1 MSEYIDNLS
10 KAITAMHEC
19 RCSHF
24 GTEEIKEEHDG
35 KILWEGDVEIF
46 QIEGHADAN
55 VAYGWG
61 WEDGDKEIQYIGI
74 LRVLPIESPADAV
87 KAAIASGLFK

>member
-10 KAITAMHEC
+10 KAITAMHKC

-24 GTEEIKEEHDG
+24 GTEKVKEEFQG
-35 KILWEGDVEIF
+35 KDVWEGDVEIF
-46 QIEGHADAN
+46 QLEGHSQAN

-61 WEDGDKEIQYIGI
+61 WMDEKEEIQYIGI
-74 LRVLPIESPADAV
+74 LNLPPIESAKDAV
-87 KAAIASGLFK
+87 KAAIASGQF